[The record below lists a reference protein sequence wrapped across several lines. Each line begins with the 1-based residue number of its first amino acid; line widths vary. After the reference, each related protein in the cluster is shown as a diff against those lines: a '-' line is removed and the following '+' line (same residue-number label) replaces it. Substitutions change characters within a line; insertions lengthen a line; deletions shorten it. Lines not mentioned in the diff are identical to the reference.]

1 MPMLFRRIRQTMKQP
16 ISSFLCMGLC
26 ATALVLAG
34 AAAFA
39 QATKDE
45 TKTETKNES
54 TNVFGDIGRWFDRS
68 ISSIGDQFKSAGK
81 NIDQFNHEAGVAAKT
96 TAGAAADAADQVVR
110 LPKTRVVSGRQN
122 CPVSQ
127 NGAPDCNAA
136 ADKLCR
142 AKGMKSGTSLD
153 VTSARECPTRA
164 ILQKEARAECK
175 DVTFVTR
182 AMCQ

>member
-1 MPMLFRRIRQTMKQP
+1 MKQP
-16 ISSFLCMGLC
+16 ISSLLCIGLC
-26 ATALVLAG
+26 AVALALSG
-34 AAAFA
+34 AAAFSQSA
-39 QATKDE
+39 KDE
-45 TKTETKNES
+45 TKSENA
-54 TNVFGDIGRWFDRS
+54 NLFGDIGRWFDKS
-68 ISSIGDQFKSAGK
+68 ISSIGNQFKDAGK

-96 TAGAAADAADQVVR
+96 TAGAAADAADQVAR

-122 CPVSQ
+122 CPVSS

-136 ADKLCR
+136 ADRLCR
-142 AKGMKSGTSLD
+142 AKGLKSGTSLD